1 MTKKSVGYVKLVWT
15 CPNCGTRN
23 PGPQKTCTGC
33 GYPQPDD
40 VEFEQ
45 AASEE
50 LIKDQAEIEKAK
62 KGPDI
67 HCFYCG
73 ARNPADAKT
82 CSQCGGD
89 LTQGHKRQAGKVLG
103 AHKKGPVGTITCK
116 SCGAEVPANA
126 PKCPACGASLAE
138 PKAKPRPKPA
148 TAQRAPAKPLNKF
161 ATFGILALVLTLMAC
176 FGFFLFSTKDLGG
189 TVAGAS
195 WERSIAVEEFGPVK
209 HEDWKDNISFS
220 ANIDN
225 CAPRVHHT
233 QDNPPP
239 DKSSAK
245 EICGTPYTVDTGSG
259 YGDVVQDCRYEVYK
273 DWCSYTVDEWRVVD
287 TLTARGQ
294 DDTPR
299 WPMLQ
304 TTGAVNQRREG
315 ARSEEYE
322 IIFDAD
328 GERYTYT
335 THNVTLFQ
343 QAKPGSKWI
352 LTVNKLGGVT
362 GIEPK

>member
-1 MTKKSVGYVKLVWT
+1 MTKKSVGYVKLEWT

-50 LIKDQAEIEKAK
+50 LIKDQAEIEKAE

-89 LTQGHKRQAGKVLG
+89 LTQGSKRKAGKVLG
-103 AHKKGPVGTITCK
+103 AHKKGPAGTITCK

-126 PKCPACGASLAE
+126 PKCPNCGASLAE
-138 PKAKPRPKPA
+138 PKAKPKPA
-148 TAQRAPAKPLNKF
+148 TAQSAPAKPLNKF
-161 ATFGILALVLTLMAC
+161 VIFGILALVLASMAC
-176 FGFFLFSTKDLGG
+176 CGFFLFSTKDLSG
-189 TVAGAS
+189 TVAGVA
-195 WERSIAVEEFGPVK
+195 WERSVAIEAFGPVK
-209 HEDWKDNISFS
+209 HEDWQENIPAG
-220 ANIDN
+220 ANTGV
-225 CAPRVHHT
+225 CTPKVHHT
-233 QDNPPP
+233 QDSPPA
-239 DKSSAK
+239 DRSSAK
-245 EICGTPYTVDTGSG
+245 EICGTPYTVDKGSG
-259 YGDVVQDCRYEVYK
+259 YGEVVQDCRYEVYK
-273 DWCSYTVDEWRVVD
+273 DWCSYTVDEWQVVD
-287 TLTARGQ
+287 RVKLQGQ
-294 DDTPR
+294 DLNPQ
-299 WPMLQ
+299 WPGNLSL
-304 TTGAVNQRREG
+304 NNNRREG
-315 ARSEEYE
+315 TRSEEYE

-335 THNVTLFQ
+335 TGNFNLFQ
-343 QAKPGSKWI
+343 QAKPGSRWI